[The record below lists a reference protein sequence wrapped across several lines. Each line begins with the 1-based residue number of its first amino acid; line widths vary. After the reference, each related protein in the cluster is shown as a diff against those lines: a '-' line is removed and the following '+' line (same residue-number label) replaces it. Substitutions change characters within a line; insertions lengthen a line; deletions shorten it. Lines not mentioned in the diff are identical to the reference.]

1 MNGELKR
8 AQNLIWL
15 SKWSELTPKQR
26 SKFKNLLSESR
37 CQNFICYEKSITI
50 NTETFESG
58 IYFIEIKEGEKIHV
72 EKIII

>member
-26 SKFKNLLSESR
+26 SKLSESR
-37 CQNFICYEKSITI
+37 HQDFICYEKSITI

-58 IYFIEIKEGEKIHV
+58 IYFREIKEGEKIHV
-72 EKIII
+72 EKIIIQH